1 MGGFVI
7 NYGIRR
13 DKANKENIVSFTN
26 TIILVISGLTKIAI
40 PLVPYIHRRF
50 SLSKY
55 TLSLLS
61 LIKDTPCRSFVLL

>member
-40 PLVPYIHRRF
+40 PSIH
-50 SLSKY
+50 S
-55 TLSLLS
+55 
-61 LIKDTPCRSFVLL
+61 